1 MPRGLAPGETSRR
14 GFPRSPSCGLPRKPA
29 PYRRPR
35 EGTFRKRASSPSR
48 TSPNP
53 GSCPFSATWMR
64 GSGGPVTRKGVS
76 RQGVIMFGLFRRRTT
91 IIAEGLKIVG
101 SVTAEGLV
109 EVNGHIEGD
118 LHCTS
123 LVISPK
129 ASIVGGV
136 EADRIVVNGRVE
148 GPVRGGEVV
157 LKAHAHVVGDIQH
170 QTLAVEFGRL
180 FRRALGARAG
190 NQCAADREVRRQAAQ
205 RARGRRARVRLRLC
219 GVGGLYLSALPL
231 RCLSAFLTRYRFAAR
246 DGRARPGHCVF
257 HRGRHGSLLHVR
269 FVSDPPRE
277 AGH

>member
-1 MPRGLAPGETSRR
+1 MRVTAKARTRSSAARGNIPQARKFSFSHFSESGLMPFFGHLDEGELGSSSASRV
-14 GFPRSPSCGLPRKPA
+14 SC
-29 PYRRPR
+29 
-35 EGTFRKRASSPSR
+35 
-48 TSPNP
+48 
-53 GSCPFSATWMR
+53 
-64 GSGGPVTRKGVS
+64 
-76 RQGVIMFGLFRRRTT
+76 QGVIMFGLFRRRTT

-170 QTLAVEFGRL
+170 QTLAVESGAYFDGRSVRSPATNVRL
-180 FRRALGARAG
+180 TEKFAAKLRREPAGGARESASAS
-190 NQCAADREVRRQAAQ
+190 AA
-205 RARGRRARVRLRLC
+205 
-219 GVGGLYLSALPL
+219 
-231 RCLSAFLTRYRFAAR
+231 
-246 DGRARPGHCVF
+246 
-257 HRGRHGSLLHVR
+257 
-269 FVSDPPRE
+269 
-277 AGH
+277 